1 MLDKDKIVEIQAYVS
16 ERSVGLY
23 DDLEQTTD
31 EDERSLLIEQI
42 TIFDEI
48 YNEINRI
55 KSLE

>member
-1 MLDKDKIVEIQAYVS
+1 MEDSKIKEIQAYVS

-23 DDLEQTTD
+23 EDLETTTD

>member
-1 MLDKDKIVEIQAYVS
+1 MEEKKLINLQAYVS

-23 DDLEQTTD
+23 EDLEQTED
-31 EDERSLLIEQI
+31 DDERSILIEQI
-42 TIFDEI
+42 AIFDEI